1 MNMRYAI
8 FTDIHA
14 NLEALEAVLA
24 KIDDIQAEQPVD
36 QIWFLGDLVGYG
48 PDPNECIRVLRERTD
63 VIIAGNHDWAAV
75 GKIDLED
82 FSPAARISAEWTAK
96 ELTEEHREFLVNLP
110 ERLEIGEC
118 TLVHGSPFG
127 PLWEYLTSEP
137 LAERSF
143 QHFTSRYCLVGHTHV
158 PVIFIQPDLTNT
170 PTIPLTNSDAQ
181 ARAGVNGANGTLNG
195 VEQGKHN
202 EQSEYSGRLPVESEP
217 QDDDDNDDETVELL
231 IISPATQQVTTST
244 AASVG
249 SALSAYQDPDSGA
262 LLSEE
267 AATAMME
274 KKHLPED
281 VAGEPGERGEPGE
294 LSDTPI
300 ITSAED
306 EGDEASIEPTDE
318 ALVETAGEADMAEQP
333 ETAGEAGDDDDEGD
347 SDDVENSED
356 VEDVEDEEDD
366 ETTEVAIVIDG
377 EGVEG
382 TDEQINGEIEEL
394 LNLLGLSQSMVQV
407 TNEMLTP
414 PEGHWEAP
422 ADYRAIINPGGVG
435 QPRDGDPRAAFM
447 IYDTER
453 GFEFYRI
460 PYDFEKTQEKI
471 IEAGLPQFLAVR
483 LAYGR

>member
-1 MNMRYAI
+1 MRYAI

-24 KIDDIQAEQPVD
+24 KIDAIDEEQPID

-48 PDPNECIRVLRERTD
+48 PDPNECIRVLRERTG
-63 VIIAGNHDWAAV
+63 VIIAGNHDWAAI

-96 ELTEEHREFLVNLP
+96 ELTGEHRDFLTNLP
-110 ERLEIGEC
+110 ERLEIGDC

-143 QHFTSRYCLVGHTHV
+143 QHFETRYCLVGHTHI
-158 PVIFIQPDLTNT
+158 PVIFIQPDFTNA
-170 PTIPLTNSDAQ
+170 PTIPLANNDAQ
-181 ARAGVNGANGTLNG
+181 AKAGANGTDGTSNG
-195 VEQGKHN
+195 SEPK
-202 EQSEYSGRLPVESEP
+202 EQSMTDEQAPVNDEAQHASETK
-217 QDDDDNDDETVELL
+217 DDDDETVELL

-249 SALSAYQDPDSGA
+249 SALSAYQDPESGS
-262 LLSEE
+262 LLSEQ
-267 AATAMME
+267 AATSMME
-274 KKHLPED
+274 KKLLAEGEASKESKESELDDTAGTPSTSIEAEGED
-281 VAGEPGERGEPGE
+281 VVEEVEEQA
-294 LSDTPI
+294 
-300 ITSAED
+300 D
-306 EGDEASIEPTDE
+306 E
-318 ALVETAGEADMAEQP
+318 
-333 ETAGEAGDDDDEGD
+333 DDDD
-347 SDDVENSED
+347 
-356 VEDVEDEEDD
+356 
-366 ETTEVAIVIDG
+366 TTDVAIAIGSESGV
-377 EGVEG
+377 GVEG
-382 TDEQINGEIEEL
+382 MDEQINGEIEEL

-422 ADYRAIINPGGVG
+422 PDYRAIINPGGVG

-447 IYDTER
+447 IYDTAS